1 MGGMKLLLPKVEEG
15 FAKVG
20 ILSTQSVR
28 HLISF
33 EKQPDKVEN
42 QSSILLPNK
51 EIVIVGNRLQSM
63 YVAIPVLN

>member
-1 MGGMKLLLPKVEEG
+1 MGGMKQLLPKVEEG

-28 HLISF
+28 HWISF